1 MENNEES
8 IKELFER
15 VRRESIHEKLDS
27 DIKNEFEEEFES
39 LIKNECKEEL
49 IVSITGKFEDQ
60 INYFFEEII
69 KSGAILMSRLKP
81 ILENINPIINDKTED
96 CSYYLYIDPKNN
108 NQGVM
113 FTKFK
118 SHLIIS
124 LNTEFLNKDIY
135 LKTNHEIYL
144 HTMFEDFYNID
155 FIK

>member
-1 MENNEES
+1 MENNEET

-15 VRRESIHEKLDS
+15 VRLDLK
-27 DIKNEFEEEFES
+27 IQNEFDAELDS
-39 LIKNECKEEL
+39 LIKNEYKEEL
-49 IVSITGKFEDQ
+49 IVPIIGEFEEQINSIFED
-60 INYFFEEII
+60 II
-69 KSGAILMSRLKP
+69 KSGVILMSRLKL
-81 ILENINPIINDKTED
+81 ILENIKPIINDKNED

-124 LNTEFLNKDIY
+124 LNTKSLNKDIY
-135 LKTNHEIYL
+135 LTTNNEICL
-144 HTMFEDFYNID
+144 EKMFEDFYNID